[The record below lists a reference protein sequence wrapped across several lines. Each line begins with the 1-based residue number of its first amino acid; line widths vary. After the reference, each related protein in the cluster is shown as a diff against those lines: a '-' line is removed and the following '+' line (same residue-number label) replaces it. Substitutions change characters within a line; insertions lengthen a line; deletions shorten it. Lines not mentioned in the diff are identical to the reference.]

1 MMDRGRAFRAAL
13 GSALLAAGALASSIS
28 VLAELMLV
36 FGGALLAASLS
47 GSTPVVRGGWTPPAG
62 QPGTPSWPVSET
74 VSAVS
79 ELAGQPAKR
88 SWQGIGWAAAAFTLV
103 AAAATAF
110 IYPMLTRLTPP
121 TAQATQKP
129 AGTANVSGGHAIA
142 PHHDPQLHK
151 VVLGQKFVLSRAAI
165 TAGAAQMC
173 RHGDTVEVIVPAKLQ
188 PLERGVTIREPYYRL
203 LDARG
208 NPHEATRIAALD
220 QRRGVAGHAAP
231 PPSVY
236 RQSMHFVIPAAGAKG
251 AVRLE
256 AELPSGNGAVYRVK
270 VADGRRAL
278 RQGVSSS
285 ACSGARSRVQ

>member
-47 GSTPVVRGGWTPPAG
+47 GSTPVIRGGWSPPAG
-62 QPGTPSWPVSET
+62 QPGAPSWPAGEAA
-74 VSAVS
+74 SAVPA
-79 ELAGQPAKR
+79 LAGQPAKH

-110 IYPMLTRLTPP
+110 VYPMLTRLTPP

-129 AGTANVSGGHAIA
+129 AGAANVSGGHAIA
-142 PHHDPQLHK
+142 PRHDPQLHK
-151 VVLGQKFVLSRAAI
+151 VALGQKFILSRAAI
-165 TAGAAQMC
+165 TVGAATLC
-173 RHGDTVEVIVPAKLQ
+173 RSGDTVEVIVPAKLQ
-188 PLERGVTIREPYYRL
+188 PLTRGATIREPYYRL
-203 LDARG
+203 LDVHG
-208 NPHEATRIAALD
+208 NPHEPSKIAALG

-251 AVRLE
+251 VVRLE
-256 AELPSGNGAVYRVK
+256 AELPSGDGAVYRVK
-270 VADGRRAL
+270 VANGRQAL
-278 RQGVSSS
+278 KQGVG
-285 ACSGARSRVQ
+285 CSGARSRVQ